1 MNFIF
6 EDQNNVQCDIE
17 NIKTHCSE
25 ELYTL
30 SNTSNSL
37 TIFSDEDV
45 RSLRDHDSTWIFHE
59 NYSLL
64 GLLEEKSR
72 KKCSNSFNVHI
83 LFFNI
88 FKKFFSD
95 NSPRNNF

>member
-17 NIKTHCSE
+17 NIKTHYSE

-45 RSLRDHDSTWIFHE
+45 RSLQDHDGTWIFHE
-59 NYSLL
+59 NHSYL
-64 GLLEEKSR
+64 GLLEDKSR
-72 KKCSNSFNVHI
+72 KEC
-83 LFFNI
+83 
-88 FKKFFSD
+88 
-95 NSPRNNF
+95 